1 MFLSGVAVIVRQF
14 LPSAILSS
22 PPEEIGTRFFFGELA
37 GVFSNGWIDRD
48 VVVYALKGEAYRIRH
63 VCFLGGYVPIL
74 CGISKL
80 TTHTAHTGAHHAH
93 RRTPRTPRTPAH
105 TTHTEVIGGPKYV
118 YTYERLA
125 RRFRSA
131 GVATYMLAVSTC
143 TSCIIVINYV
153 KVIYTKCGPF
163 SYPRNCGYILLH
175 SAVTSSVSLSDALS
189 KL

>member
-1 MFLSGVAVIVRQF
+1 MCFVPKCAQMC
-14 LPSAILSS
+14 PN
-22 PPEEIGTRFFFGELA
+22 
-37 GVFSNGWIDRD
+37 VFKCVCESN
-48 VVVYALKGEAYRIRH
+48 VFQM
-63 VCFLGGYVPIL
+63 CFKCVSNVFKCFCAH

-125 RRFRSA
+125 RRFVRSA
-131 GVATYMLAVSTC
+131 GVATYMLAVSAC

-153 KVIYTKCGPF
+153 KIIYTKCGPF